1 MDPPMLR
8 NQTGRERYLNLLEE
22 NRAAHR
28 LPLGVVTCTRP
39 GFHRGMAT
47 SAGFTLILTG
57 AQSGG

>member
-1 MDPPMLR
+1 MPR
-8 NQTGRERYLNLLEE
+8 NQTERERYLNLLEE

-39 GFHRGMAT
+39 GFHRCTAT